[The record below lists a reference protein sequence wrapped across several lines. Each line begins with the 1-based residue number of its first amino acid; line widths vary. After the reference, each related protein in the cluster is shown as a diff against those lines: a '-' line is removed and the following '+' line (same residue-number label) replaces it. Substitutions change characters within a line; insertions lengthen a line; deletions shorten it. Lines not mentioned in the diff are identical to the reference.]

1 MDPDANLA
9 EQLQLAKKMQEL
21 DDADSP
27 VSQDDA
33 QRLAE
38 LVIALHDW
46 IAAGGFWPSET
57 LIRWRN

>member
-9 EQLQLAKKMQEL
+9 EQLEIAREMQDL
-21 DDADSP
+21 DDVDLP

-38 LVIALHDW
+38 LVIALNEW
-46 IAAGGFWPSET
+46 LAKGGYPPKAWQ
-57 LIRWRN
+57 RN